1 MIVDILNV
9 ELRVNNVCNLAYRQT
24 NSSNS
29 LRPTDA
35 YMSVNQPALA
45 QIMACRLVGTEPLFE
60 PMIEYC

>member
-1 MIVDILNV
+1 MIVDILNF
-9 ELRVNNVCNLAYRQT
+9 ELRVNNVCNLAYGQT
-24 NSSNS
+24 NS

-45 QIMACRLVGTEPLFE
+45 QIMACHLVGTEPLSK